1 MTKLTLTL
9 SLLMGASV
17 QAQLPEPCVSGTMK
31 FDNGVA
37 VYCKQEQWYVWEFGG
52 SSAMMMDSKNCHP
65 NNLPV
70 GTTKVVEFNH
80 TGKHLFVSNIVRE
93 DYLNNRTSR
102 QSGGGVVYPEF
113 KPLSMTYSH
122 DLGDFVYYG
131 QSESYGGEFNRRP
144 MIRYMGRTEV
154 SYGRIK
160 VTSTQEINGTTEHII
175 PINATVSVLNNHLS
189 AWEKNGIVWGE
200 GLWIYANDYLRIK
213 KLLSEWDVK
222 RNGTEVKVVAFGRWV
237 TDKNSL
243 HDIDL
248 PADGGDLHEVTLQAI
263 EKIRS
268 GRECNFSGG
277 YGPSIV
283 ANYAVV
289 RRNNSSVGFGDGSS
303 SSPTYVKDLI
313 VLD

>member
-1 MTKLTLTL
+1 MTKLTLML

-37 VYCKQEQWYVWEFGG
+37 VYCKQEQWYVWEYGG
-52 SSAMMMDSKNCHP
+52 SSAMMIDSKNCHP

-70 GTTKVVEFNH
+70 GTTKAI
-80 TGKHLFVSNIVRE
+80 GGAIYVSNIVRE
-93 DYLNNRTSR
+93 DHLGLRTGIY
-102 QSGGGVVYPEF
+102 SGTTYPEM
-113 KPLSMTYSH
+113 KPLSITYSH
-122 DLGDFVYYG
+122 ERGNFVYEG
-131 QSESYGGEFNRRP
+131 ANINNLHGGRGEFTRRP

-189 AWEKNGIVWGE
+189 AWEKYGLVWGE
-200 GLWIYANDYLRIK
+200 GLRIYANDYLRIK

-237 TDKNSL
+237 TNEDSL

-268 GRECNFSGG
+268 GRGCNLSGG
-277 YGPSIV
+277 YGPSGV

-289 RRNNSSVGFGDGSS
+289 KRNNSSVGFGDGSS